1 MTSLL
6 SQILRRFTPP
16 MLRSDSPDR
25 PMVVRRKHWFLQETR
40 FLFLTRKGPVEIT
53 VKPALILGAA
63 FAGFVGTSVIAAATL
78 FIGYKSV
85 EVVTNESIT
94 PAVASAPSTI
104 VMPTEG
110 PAASIGPAAP
120 ILGMPATSGTSKS
133 RDSTN
138 ELPKMTQLAIATTP
152 PPAPPPAAILSD
164 APASPVLIIPP
175 KTEDVTAPP
184 VEPSQGI
191 EAPLP
196 YSIFVPRDEHFEDE
210 DPPFPAHLYE
220 PDMMVPL
227 PPAAE
232 LAMLSPSLADI
243 PRTRPEII
251 DDASREK
258 SITELKLNKIT
269 MMALSQPPLPVPPAA
284 GQEMIPDTTDNVLPV
299 FTEESRERKL
309 LRSMAREVR
318 GIRQSLVEIGLP
330 EKSLPETGSLQNDV
344 EAENFASLAMAVE
357 DHRSMLRKVPLKPPM
372 LYFYISSDY
381 GWRTHPVLKKR
392 RVHHGIDL
400 AGTWQETVHAP
411 APGTVIFSGRKG
423 SFGKVVQVRH
433 AYGVTTT
440 YAHLAKITIRK
451 GADVVAGTVVG
462 KMGRTGRVDGA
473 HLHYEIRIGDKS
485 LDPQLFFDIG
495 HRIGVGGELMLAT
508 DAD

>member
-1 MTSLL
+1 MNRLL
-6 SQILRRFTPP
+6 SQILQRVTPR
-16 MLRSDSPDR
+16 MLRSDSPNR
-25 PMVVRRKHWFLQETR
+25 PMVVRRRHWFLQETR

-63 FAGFVGTSVIAAATL
+63 FAGLVGTGVIAAATL
-78 FIGYKSV
+78 FLGYKSV

-94 PAVASAPSTI
+94 PAEASAPPMI
-104 VMPTEG
+104 VTSSEDPATSSQPTD
-110 PAASIGPAAP
+110 PMLA
-120 ILGMPATSGTSKS
+120 MPATETTVEGVGETD
-133 RDSTN
+133 R
-138 ELPKMTQLAIATTP
+138 LPEATRLAMATTP
-152 PPAPPPAAILSD
+152 PLVPPPAAVLRD
-164 APASPVLIIPP
+164 ASPSPAVIPP
-175 KTEDVTAPP
+175 AADDVTAPP
-184 VEPSQGI
+184 VEQSQGMA
-191 EAPLP
+191 APLP
-196 YSIFVPRDEHFEDE
+196 YSILVPQDEDFEDE
-210 DPPFPAHLYE
+210 DPPFPAHLHE
-220 PDMMVPL
+220 PDIMVPL

-232 LAMLSPSLADI
+232 VAMLSPSLADV
-243 PRTRPEII
+243 PEIGPEI
-251 DDASREK
+251 ADSSSSEK
-258 SITELKLNKIT
+258 SIAEVEFDNIA
-269 MMALSQPPLPVPPAA
+269 MMALPEPPFLVPPA
-284 GQEMIPDTTDNVLPV
+284 GDLDMVPDATDNGLPV

-309 LRSMAREVR
+309 IRSMAREVR

-330 EKSLPETGSLQNDV
+330 ETSLPEARSLQNDV
-344 EAENFASLAMAVE
+344 EVANFAGVAMAVE

-381 GWRTHPVLKKR
+381 GWRKHPVLKKR
-392 RVHHGIDL
+392 RFHHGIDL

-411 APGTVIFSGRKG
+411 APGTVIFAGRKG

-473 HLHYEIRIGDKS
+473 HLHYEIRIGEKS

-508 DAD
+508 DPD

>member
-1 MTSLL
+1 MNRLL

-16 MLRSDSPDR
+16 ILRSDSPDR
-25 PMVVRRKHWFLQETR
+25 PMVVRRKHWFQEETR

-63 FAGFVGTSVIAAATL
+63 FAGFVGTSVIAATTL

-85 EVVTNESIT
+85 EVVTNESVT
-94 PAVASAPSTI
+94 PAEASAPSSM
-104 VMPTEG
+104 VMSTQD
-110 PAASIGPAAP
+110 PAVSIEPPASIPVLPAP
-120 ILGMPATSGTSKS
+120 GGTS
-133 RDSTN
+133 DSSESTDG
-138 ELPKMTQLAIATTP
+138 LPEVTQLAIATTP
-152 PPAPPPAAILSD
+152 PPATILSD
-164 APASPVLIIPP
+164 ASASSVLIPP
-175 KTEDVTAPP
+175 TTEDVTAPL
-184 VEPSQGI
+184 VELSRSI

-196 YSIFVPRDEHFEDE
+196 YSIIVPRDEDFEDE
-210 DPPFPAHLYE
+210 EPPFPAHLHE

-232 LAMLSPSLADI
+232 LAMLSPSLVDI
-243 PRTRPEII
+243 PKNGPEIM
-251 DDASREK
+251 DEPSLEK
-258 SITELKLNKIT
+258 SIGELEIDNIA
-269 MMALSQPPLPVPPAA
+269 MMALPQPPLPVLPP
-284 GQEMIPDTTDNVLPV
+284 GGLEMIPDATDNSLPV

-330 EKSLPETGSLQNDV
+330 ETSLPETGSLHDDI
-344 EAENFASLAMAVE
+344 EAANFASLAMAVE

-381 GWRTHPVLKKR
+381 GWRKHPVLKKR
-392 RVHHGIDL
+392 RFHHGIDL

-411 APGTVIFSGRKG
+411 APGTVIFAGRKG

-508 DAD
+508 DTD

>member
-1 MTSLL
+1 MNRLL

-16 MLRSDSPDR
+16 ILRSDSPDR
-25 PMVVRRKHWFLQETR
+25 PMVVRRKHWFQEETR

-63 FAGFVGTSVIAAATL
+63 FAGFVGTSVIAATTL

-85 EVVTNESIT
+85 EVVTNESVT
-94 PAVASAPSTI
+94 PAEASAPSSM
-104 VMPTEG
+104 VMSTQD
-110 PAASIGPAAP
+110 PAVSIEPPASIPVLPAP
-120 ILGMPATSGTSKS
+120 GGTS
-133 RDSTN
+133 DSSESTDS
-138 ELPKMTQLAIATTP
+138 LPEVTQLAIATTP
-152 PPAPPPAAILSD
+152 PPATILSD
-164 APASPVLIIPP
+164 ASASSVLIPP
-175 KTEDVTAPP
+175 TTEDVTAPL
-184 VEPSQGI
+184 VELSRSI

-196 YSIFVPRDEHFEDE
+196 YSIIVPRDEDFEDE
-210 DPPFPAHLYE
+210 EPPFPAHLHE

-227 PPAAE
+227 PPATE
-232 LAMLSPSLADI
+232 LAMLSPSLVEI
-243 PRTRPEII
+243 PKNEPEIM
-251 DDASREK
+251 DEPSLEK
-258 SITELKLNKIT
+258 SIGELEIDNIA
-269 MMALSQPPLPVPPAA
+269 MMALPQPPLPVLPP
-284 GQEMIPDTTDNVLPV
+284 GGLEMIPDATDNSLPV

-318 GIRQSLVEIGLP
+318 GIRHSLVEIGLP
-330 EKSLPETGSLQNDV
+330 ETSLPETGSLQEDI
-344 EAENFASLAMAVE
+344 EAANFASLAMAVE

-381 GWRTHPVLKKR
+381 GWRKHPVLKKR
-392 RVHHGIDL
+392 RFHHGIDL

-411 APGTVIFSGRKG
+411 APGTVIFAGRKG

-508 DAD
+508 DTD

>member
-1 MTSLL
+1 MNRLL

-16 MLRSDSPDR
+16 ILRSDSPDR
-25 PMVVRRKHWFLQETR
+25 PMVVRRKHWFQEETR

-63 FAGFVGTSVIAAATL
+63 FAGFVGTSVIAATTL

-85 EVVTNESIT
+85 EVVTNESVT
-94 PAVASAPSTI
+94 PAEASAPSSMVVSTQD
-104 VMPTEG
+104 
-110 PAASIGPAAP
+110 PAVSIEQPASIPVLPAP
-120 ILGMPATSGTSKS
+120 GGTSES
-133 RDSTN
+133 SESTDG
-138 ELPKMTQLAIATTP
+138 LPEVTQLAIATTP
-152 PPAPPPAAILSD
+152 PPATILSD
-164 APASPVLIIPP
+164 ASASSVLIPP
-175 KTEDVTAPP
+175 TTEDVTAPL
-184 VEPSQGI
+184 VELSRSI

-196 YSIFVPRDEHFEDE
+196 YSIIVPRDEDFEDE
-210 DPPFPAHLYE
+210 EPPFPAHLHE

-227 PPAAE
+227 PPATE
-232 LAMLSPSLADI
+232 LAMLSPSLVEI
-243 PRTRPEII
+243 PKNEPEIM
-251 DDASREK
+251 DEPSLEK
-258 SITELKLNKIT
+258 SIGELEIDNIA
-269 MMALSQPPLPVPPAA
+269 MMALPQPPLPVLPP
-284 GQEMIPDTTDNVLPV
+284 GGLEMIPDATDNSLPV

-330 EKSLPETGSLQNDV
+330 ETSLPETGSLQEDI
-344 EAENFASLAMAVE
+344 EAANFASLAMAVE

-381 GWRTHPVLKKR
+381 GWRKHPVLKKR
-392 RVHHGIDL
+392 RFHHGIDL

-411 APGTVIFSGRKG
+411 APGTVIFAGRKG

-508 DAD
+508 DTD